1 MHIEVPLIEIG
12 ALDQVARI
20 RNMQSA
26 FWIVFWSIFGGWWSV
41 RVDKHEILLGKDD
54 EGVR

>member
-20 RNMQSA
+20 RTMQSA
-26 FWIVFWSIFGGWWSV
+26 FWIVFWSIFGGWWLV
-41 RVDKHEILLGKDD
+41 KVDKHEILLGKDD